1 MEHAKI
7 FYSYHDEIKKTT
19 VMAGTLSTVA
29 KINLYISSK
38 YAIIKLKKKG
48 MNIVEDRL
56 KRIRDFT
63 DEEHLAIIR
72 RAEEVGYQ
80 KTEWCNTSF
89 DNINYSEI

>member
-56 KRIRDFT
+56 KRIT
-63 DEEHLAIIR
+63 DEERLAIIR
-72 RAEEVGYQ
+72 RTEEVGYQ

>member
-1 MEHAKI
+1 
-7 FYSYHDEIKKTT
+7 
-19 VMAGTLSTVA
+19 
-29 KINLYISSK
+29 
-38 YAIIKLKKKG
+38 

>member
-56 KRIRDFT
+56 KRIT
-63 DEEHLAIIR
+63 DEERLAIIR
-72 RAEEVGYQ
+72 RTEEVGYQ
-80 KTEWCNTSF
+80 KTEWYNTLF